1 MASEARSRAGGFTF
15 MRNHRGQPQII
26 NGAISSVIEKM
37 ISSVAEAEVG
47 ALFMNGKEIFPL
59 RISCEAY
66 E

>member
-1 MASEARSRAGGFTF
+1 

-47 ALFMNGKEIFPL
+47 ALFMNGKEILPL